1 MKREFDN
8 LELRAAFREE
18 PESCRRALMDA
29 ARSVREKKVTMRK
42 NPVRTMLIAAVVA
55 MTMLTTAFAAGEI
68 FGWNDYFE
76 RLGIHTTPGM
86 RDAMQMESQTYTV
99 GPLNFTVQEA
109 VSDNRYALVS
119 THIAPAN
126 GNIALMTQFADDAI
140 GAYGERSRKLMG
152 ALGIEDKSLLC
163 TEAAAMKNIP
173 LYTVRACIEVEE
185 SLSGGEG
192 MEDIMWDAQA
202 NVAYLSQHSLNPAAV
217 GAELPVTL
225 FLRVAQI
232 DPATGEEIERWT
244 TREAL
249 TISVGQ
255 KLAEKT
261 YIPEAPYTVKGA
273 ALESIRAEL
282 CVTGAYLTFTWRM
295 PEGVENNDDFS
306 IWDYHSDA
314 MLITDAAFNAFE
326 NGVSLSGGWDGAA
339 WPTVTVEEMINV
351 DALPEVIRVS
361 DAQNDVTYK

>member
-1 MKREFDN
+1 MKRDMEQLD
-8 LELRAAFREE
+8 LRAAFREE
-18 PESCRRALMDA
+18 PERCHRALMDA
-29 ARSVREKKVTMRK
+29 ARSVREEKSTMRK
-42 NPVRTMLIAAVVA
+42 NPIRTMLIAAIVA
-55 MTMLTTAFAAGEI
+55 MTMLTTAFAAGEL

-109 VSDNRYALVS
+109 VTDNRLALVS
-119 THIAPAN
+119 TKIAPAD
-126 GNIALMTQFADDAI
+126 GSTALMTQFADDAI
-140 GAYGERSRKLMG
+140 GAYGERSRKLMT
-152 ALGIEDKSLLC
+152 ALGVEDKSLTC
-163 TEAAAMKNIP
+163 CEVAAMKNIP
-173 LYTVRACIEVEE
+173 LYTVRVAIEVDE

-202 NVAYLSQHSLNPAAV
+202 NVAYLSQHSLNPSAV

-232 DPATGEEIERWT
+232 DPATGEEIQKWT

-261 YIPEAPYTVKGA
+261 YIPNVPYTVDGA
-273 ALESIRAEL
+273 QLTGIRAEL
-282 CVTGAYLTFTWRM
+282 YVTGAYLTFTWQL

-306 IWDYHSDA
+306 IWDYHSYE
-314 MLITDAAFNAFE
+314 MLITDGAFNVFE
-326 NGVSLSGGWDGAA
+326 NGVSLSGGWDDAA
-339 WPTVTVEEMINV
+339 WPIVSVEEMINV

-361 DAQNDVTYK
+361 NAQQDVAYK